1 MADLADL
8 GATAAAVADEWG
20 LELGAPFPFA
30 RWSFAA
36 PAGDG
41 AVLKVT
47 AQSDDEALHEAD
59 ALAFWDGDGAVR
71 LLRRDPARRAFLIE
85 RAVPGDQATSVSD
98 DEATAIAIDVGRRIW
113 RPAGVPFRPVE
124 PHVRR
129 WLDEAER
136 HDAAGCELV
145 PLARRLLGELRP
157 RHDVLVHGDFHHHNL
172 LRHGDRWVAIDP
184 KAWLGEPEYDVPSF
198 LWNPFD
204 LEAGRG
210 SMPLERTRR
219 RLSAFE
225 AGGLDPW
232 RMRAWT
238 VIRGAANG
246 AEPDEVETILEVLE
260 G

>member
-1 MADLADL
+1 MADLDDL
-8 GATAAAVADEWG
+8 AATAAAVAADWG
-20 LELGAPFPFA
+20 LELAEPFAFA

-59 ALAFWDGDGAVR
+59 ALAFWAGDGAVR
-71 LLRRDPARRAFLIE
+71 LLRHDADRRAFLIE
-85 RAVPGDQATSVSD
+85 RADPGEQATAVSD
-98 DEATAIAIDVGRRIW
+98 DEATAIAIEVGRRLW
-113 RPAGVPFRPVE
+113 RPAGAPFRPVE

-129 WLDEAER
+129 WLDDAER
-136 HDAAGCELV
+136 RRATGSELV
-145 PLARRLLGELRP
+145 PLARKLLDELRP

-184 KAWLGEPEYDVPSF
+184 KAWLSEPEYDVPSF

-204 LEAGRG
+204 VDAGRG
-210 SMPLERTRR
+210 CMPLDRTRR
-219 RLSAFE
+219 RLAAFE
-225 AGGLDPW
+225 AAGLDPW

-238 VIRGAANG
+238 AIRGACLG
-246 AEPDEVETILEVLE
+246 AEPDEVETILSVLTS
-260 G
+260 